1 MRWIYMM
8 RRMSHGRSRDFSE
21 RNGSRSFSGCA
32 DSGSGRAGN
41 GKTEIMRKRTR
52 ARVKNKLLHAYFIFG
67 KDVNIVARKK
77 TKRLRYEDRVII
89 ERMSKAGK
97 KVADIANEIGVHR
110 DTIYKEFTRCGAT
123 KETYSAEKAQRE
135 I

>member
-1 MRWIYMM
+1 M
-8 RRMSHGRSRDFSE
+8 
-21 RNGSRSFSGCA
+21 N
-32 DSGSGRAGN
+32 
-41 GKTEIMRKRTR
+41 
-52 ARVKNKLLHAYFIFG
+52 
-67 KDVNIVARKK
+67 
-77 TKRLRYEDRVII
+77 RVII

>member
-1 MRWIYMM
+1 M
-8 RRMSHGRSRDFSE
+8 
-21 RNGSRSFSGCA
+21 
-32 DSGSGRAGN
+32 
-41 GKTEIMRKRTR
+41 
-52 ARVKNKLLHAYFIFG
+52 KNKLLHAYFIFG

-110 DTIYKEFTRCGAT
+110 DTIYKEFTRCGAA

>member
-1 MRWIYMM
+1 MP
-8 RRMSHGRSRDFSE
+8 DF
-21 RNGSRSFSGCA
+21 FFLFTA
-32 DSGSGRAGN
+32 
-41 GKTEIMRKRTR
+41 RKRKR

-110 DTIYKEFTRCGAT
+110 DTLYKEFTRCGAT

>member
-1 MRWIYMM
+1 MPDFFFIY
-8 RRMSHGRSRDFSE
+8 GEKKKACKSE
-21 RNGSRSFSGCA
+21 
-32 DSGSGRAGN
+32 
-41 GKTEIMRKRTR
+41 
-52 ARVKNKLLHAYFIFG
+52 NKLLHAYFIFG

-123 KETYSAEKAQRE
+123 KETDSAEKAQRE

>member
-1 MRWIYMM
+1 M
-8 RRMSHGRSRDFSE
+8 
-21 RNGSRSFSGCA
+21 
-32 DSGSGRAGN
+32 
-41 GKTEIMRKRTR
+41 
-52 ARVKNKLLHAYFIFG
+52 KNKLLHAYFIFG

-97 KVADIANEIGVHR
+97 KMADIANEIGVHR

>member
-1 MRWIYMM
+1 M
-8 RRMSHGRSRDFSE
+8 
-21 RNGSRSFSGCA
+21 
-32 DSGSGRAGN
+32 
-41 GKTEIMRKRTR
+41 
-52 ARVKNKLLHAYFIFG
+52 
-67 KDVNIVARKK
+67 ARKK

-89 ERMSKAGK
+89 ERMSKAEK

-110 DTIYKEFTRCGAT
+110 DTIYKEFARCGAT

>member
-1 MRWIYMM
+1 MFNNVDKLYNEIRQEIEKISC
-8 RRMSHGRSRDFSE
+8 RI
-21 RNGSRSFSGCA
+21 SFLFTA
-32 DSGSGRAGN
+32 
-41 GKTEIMRKRTR
+41 RKRKR

-89 ERMSKAGK
+89 ERMSRAGK

>member
-1 MRWIYMM
+1 LPDFFFIY
-8 RRMSHGRSRDFSE
+8 GEKKKACKSE
-21 RNGSRSFSGCA
+21 KQALARLFYF
-32 DSGSGRAGN
+32 
-41 GKTEIMRKRTR
+41 RKGG
-52 ARVKNKLLHAYFIFG
+52 I
-67 KDVNIVARKK
+67 DMARKK

-89 ERMSKAGK
+89 ERMSKAEK

>member
-1 MRWIYMM
+1 M
-8 RRMSHGRSRDFSE
+8 
-21 RNGSRSFSGCA
+21 
-32 DSGSGRAGN
+32 
-41 GKTEIMRKRTR
+41 
-52 ARVKNKLLHAYFIFG
+52 KNKLLHAYFIFG
-67 KDVNIVARKK
+67 KDANIVARKK

>member
-1 MRWIYMM
+1 
-8 RRMSHGRSRDFSE
+8 MSEIMNVLIGFIVSVYVLFSKE
-21 RNGSRSFSGCA
+21 LFSGQCKKIVYA
-32 DSGSGRAGN
+32 LMKPDHAN
-41 GKTEIMRKRTR
+41 MT
-52 ARVKNKLLHAYFIFG
+52 LHITKKSNEIFG
-67 KDVNIVARKK
+67 GFIIGKIIDSAIIGV
-77 TKRLRYEDRVII
+77 LRYEDRVII

>member
-1 MRWIYMM
+1 M
-8 RRMSHGRSRDFSE
+8 
-21 RNGSRSFSGCA
+21 
-32 DSGSGRAGN
+32 
-41 GKTEIMRKRTR
+41 
-52 ARVKNKLLHAYFIFG
+52 KNKLLRAYFIFG

>member
-1 MRWIYMM
+1 MPDFFFIY
-8 RRMSHGRSRDFSE
+8 GEKKKACKSE
-21 RNGSRSFSGCA
+21 KQA
-32 DSGSGRAGN
+32 L
-41 GKTEIMRKRTR
+41 
-52 ARVKNKLLHAYFIFG
+52 ARLFIFG

>member
-1 MRWIYMM
+1 M
-8 RRMSHGRSRDFSE
+8 
-21 RNGSRSFSGCA
+21 
-32 DSGSGRAGN
+32 
-41 GKTEIMRKRTR
+41 
-52 ARVKNKLLHAYFIFG
+52 
-67 KDVNIVARKK
+67 ARKK

-123 KETYSAEKAQRE
+123 KEMYSAEKAQRE

>member
-1 MRWIYMM
+1 M
-8 RRMSHGRSRDFSE
+8 
-21 RNGSRSFSGCA
+21 
-32 DSGSGRAGN
+32 
-41 GKTEIMRKRTR
+41 
-52 ARVKNKLLHAYFIFG
+52 
-67 KDVNIVARKK
+67 ARKK

-123 KETYSAEKAQRE
+123 KETYSAGAGPGDKTELE
-135 I
+135 TVPG

>member
-1 MRWIYMM
+1 
-8 RRMSHGRSRDFSE
+8 MS
-21 RNGSRSFSGCA
+21 
-32 DSGSGRAGN
+32 DSQTVKEKDKLQNEIRQEIEKSLAGFLFLF
-41 GKTEIMRKRTR
+41 TARKRKR

>member
-1 MRWIYMM
+1 MN
-8 RRMSHGRSRDFSE
+8 RRVPNGTHGGVR
-21 RNGSRSFSGCA
+21 
-32 DSGSGRAGN
+32 GRELI
-41 GKTEIMRKRTR
+41 TPSYSI
-52 ARVKNKLLHAYFIFG
+52 IFG